1 MGSNYYNDC
10 DSPGFQGDNFAIYG
24 QEKSFFFFS
33 QPRSQEECVTSQ
45 RTSYR
50 RLDGWHGFKEGNIKT
65 SKYVTYMSVTIKR

>member
-33 QPRSQEECVTSQ
+33 ATQSGGMCDEPKNV
-45 RTSYR
+45 
-50 RLDGWHGFKEGNIKT
+50 L
-65 SKYVTYMSVTIKR
+65 